1 MSSTLFMFRVLNT
14 IMKGMLRSPF
24 HSVISNQI
32 LFITFTGRKS
42 GQMYS
47 TPVSYYQEDGT
58 VYCFTHAGWW
68 KNFDGG
74 AEVHALI
81 RGQELTGTA
90 VSIRDDPE
98 KMNFQ
103 SHQAILNHR

>member
-1 MSSTLFMFRVLNT
+1 
-14 IMKGMLRSPF
+14 
-24 HSVISNQI
+24 
-32 LFITFTGRKS
+32 
-42 GQMYS
+42 MYS

-68 KNFDGG
+68 KNFDGS

-81 RGQELTGTA
+81 QGQELTGTA

-103 SHQAILNHR
+103 SHRAIRNHR